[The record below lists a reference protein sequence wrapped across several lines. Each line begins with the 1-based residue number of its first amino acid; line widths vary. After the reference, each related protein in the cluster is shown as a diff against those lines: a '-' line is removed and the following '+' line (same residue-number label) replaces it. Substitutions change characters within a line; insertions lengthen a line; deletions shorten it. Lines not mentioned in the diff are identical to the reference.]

1 MVRKRSRVR
10 CKSGPKKLGVRGP
23 TFRALKFEL
32 PPKGARLV
40 SHDYLRRNGA
50 VASSPRDPDAC
61 MTRWIYKKGDKFYTI
76 IVDGIVLGRFSAS
89 DWREGRAIRVVK

>member
-1 MVRKRSRVR
+1 MVRRKSRVR
-10 CKSGPKKLGVRGP
+10 SRPGPRRLGVKGP
-23 TFRALKFEL
+23 ILRALKFEM

-40 SHDYLRRNGA
+40 GHDFLRKDGT
-50 VASSPRDPDAC
+50 VATSPADPDAC

-89 DWREGRAIRVVK
+89 DWREGRAVKIVR